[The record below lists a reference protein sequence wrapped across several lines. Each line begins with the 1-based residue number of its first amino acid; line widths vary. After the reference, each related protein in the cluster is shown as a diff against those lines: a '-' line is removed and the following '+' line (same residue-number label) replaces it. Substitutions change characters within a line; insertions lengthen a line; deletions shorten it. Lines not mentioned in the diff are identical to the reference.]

1 MGKQAN
7 DAWSLVVCSKLMGSL
22 ATASKQ
28 AMVHGTWW
36 WVQHL
41 FKMVG
46 GKKGMDSVVNCD
58 INYRKSVDCEEIAL

>member
-1 MGKQAN
+1 MVHGTWWKIQDEGKV
-7 DAWSLVVCSKLMGSL
+7 WHW
-22 ATASKQ
+22 ASKQ

-41 FKMVG
+41 FKMVE